1 MCKWHHEIMEGN
13 KLPQE
18 KIIYLLLR
26 RGNNDSLWN
35 NVSSNLSEH
44 IIVRKM
50 KLVNTSERTYL

>member
-1 MCKWHHEIMEGN
+1 MEGN